1 MIEAPSKT
9 DRSPRTLEMPHPM
22 QPLPEG
28 YVAHFP
34 KQSPQQIPHIF
45 CDDIYIKPEDSQSH
59 HEEVHRICAVC
70 KCVRVTIMPKGQ
82 DAYREW
88 REASGVA
95 WAIGAVFG
103 CARGGRG

>member
-1 MIEAPSKT
+1 MKLKQA
-9 DRSPRTLEMPHPM
+9 M
-22 QPLPEG
+22 QPLPPLPEG

-45 CDDIYIKPEDSQSH
+45 CDDIYIKPEDSQSK

-88 REASGVA
+88 REASGVT
-95 WAIGAVFG
+95 WALGAVFG